1 MIRVFNL
8 KDTATPMKRRLIEP
22 RAPRRPNMK
31 AGLWLAWAISAT
43 GLLGLSS
50 LLFAEAITFPDT
62 RQFSG
67 HFVPASAA
75 KSIAIPAQIPLA
87 SVLVREGDSITKGQR
102 VALFDQVMMQA
113 QIERLQH
120 TIAVN
125 ELERACLL
133 ASMPSRNG
141 DRLQDPTAGHSI
153 EQQAALARCKLRK
166 RENAIAREE
175 LRRQRDALMRQIDLQ
190 NREASQRLR
199 FADPSVRHVLSLR
212 AAIERNAQNAVL
224 SGFELALVSE
234 TIQQEKDTLHVISQ
248 LEQRARTLEEALS
261 AAVSHLAAPYLVA
274 PVSGR
279 VTRVRDLPLHEPF
292 TGKTDLV
299 QIVDEH
305 PDVYLALIQVPLE
318 EAKLWGEDTR
328 IQVRFSALPAS
339 SPTYP
344 ARLDETRRLF
354 SESGREFAEIA
365 IRLDVSAIQS
375 DVSGQALRTVLS
387 GSGQSSIIATLPR
400 TTLKRTLYPA
410 VKRLGDY
417 F

>member
-75 KSIAIPAQIPLA
+75 KSIAMPAEIPLA
-87 SVLVREGDSITKGQR
+87 AVLVQEGDSITQGQR
-102 VALFDQVMMQA
+102 IAVFDQVMMQA

-120 TIAVN
+120 AIAVN
-125 ELERACLL
+125 ELERSCLL

-141 DRLQDPTAGHSI
+141 DGLMAPTAGHSI
-153 EQQAALARCKLRK
+153 EEQAALERCKLRL
-166 RENAIAREE
+166 RANAIAREE
-175 LRRQRDALMRQIDLQ
+175 LRLQRDSLMRQIDLQ
-190 NREASQRLR
+190 NREASERLR

-212 AAIERNAQNAVL
+212 AAIERNAQNAAL

-234 TIQQEKDTLHVISQ
+234 TIQQAKDTLQVVAR
-248 LEQRARTLEEALS
+248 LEQGAHTLEEAL
-261 AAVSHLAAPYLVA
+261 AAVVSHLAAPYLVA
-274 PVSGR
+274 PDSGR

-292 TGKTDLV
+292 TGKTDLA
-299 QIVDEH
+299 QIVSEH
-305 PDVYLALIQVPLE
+305 PNVHLALIQVPLE

-328 IQVRFSALPAS
+328 VQVRFSALPAS
-339 SPTYP
+339 SQTYS
-344 ARLDETRRLF
+344 ARLEETRRVF
-354 SESGREFAEIA
+354 NESGREFAEIA
-365 IRLDVSAIQS
+365 ITLDFSSVPS
-375 DVSGQALRTVLS
+375 DVSGQALRTVLT
-387 GSGQSSIIATLPR
+387 GSGRSSIIATLPP
-400 TTLKRTLYPA
+400 TTLKRTLQPA
-410 VKRLGDY
+410 LKRLGEY